1 MDYQNG
7 RTPRPLQG
15 TRGSQNAFDKPAL
28 VRPEVTQGQ
37 VHLRLPFPPSLNNLF
52 KNVARGRARTQRY
65 EAWAHE
71 AGWLLR
77 QQYPGRVA
85 GPFNVALVF
94 ERPDKRRRDLDGL
107 AKAPLDLLV
116 TLGIIE
122 NDYLAQRI
130 TLAWSGTV
138 GGLVH
143 ITLEA
148 A

>member
-1 MDYQNG
+1 M
-7 RTPRPLQG
+7 
-15 TRGSQNAFDKPAL
+15 
-28 VRPEVTQGQ
+28 
-37 VHLRLPFPPSLNNLF
+37 
-52 KNVARGRARTQRY
+52 
-65 EAWAHE
+65 
-71 AGWLLR
+71 
-77 QQYPGRVA
+77 
-85 GPFNVALVF
+85 F